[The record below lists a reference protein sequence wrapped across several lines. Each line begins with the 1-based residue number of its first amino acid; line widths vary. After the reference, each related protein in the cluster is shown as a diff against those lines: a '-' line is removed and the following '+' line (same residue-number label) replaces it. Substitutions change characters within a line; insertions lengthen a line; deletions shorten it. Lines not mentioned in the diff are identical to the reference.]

1 MNNAYR
7 LSDYKLIIFDIDGTL
22 VGSGHKL
29 DPFTRDT
36 LLQLHDLRMPFTLAT
51 GKILPATK
59 TQADEL
65 QIQLPLIMAN
75 GSVLQMRTGEV
86 LYNAVVPGD
95 VTRRAIRIC
104 EELNKDLVIYIID
117 QLYIKKMNDNIYPI
131 YSNVSLGMNEIGDWE
146 KITSQ
151 IDQVTKCLV
160 VDIENQQ
167 NLIDLGNIFL
177 KEFESRADIVHTS
190 TKLVEI
196 LPQGVTKATAVKRLA
211 DELAI
216 NMDEV
221 MAFGDYDNDA
231 PMLSAAG
238 LGIAVENAS
247 AAAKAAA
254 DLIIGSCE
262 EYGPAKFL
270 RELMGAES
278 GSIFQSN
285 QDHN

>member
-1 MNNAYR
+1 MNNTYR
-7 LSDYKLIIFDIDGTL
+7 LSDYKLIVFDIDGTL
-22 VGSGHKL
+22 VGSGHEL

-36 LLQLHDLRMPFTLAT
+36 LLQLHDLGMPFTLAT
-51 GKILPATK
+51 GKILPATRA
-59 TQADEL
+59 QADEL

-75 GSVLQMRTGEV
+75 GSVLQKRTGEV
-86 LYNAVVPGD
+86 LYNAALPVD
-95 VTRRAIRIC
+95 VTKHAIRIC
-104 EELNKDLVIYIID
+104 EELKKDLVIYIID

-131 YSNVSLGMNEIGDWE
+131 YSNVSSGLNEIGDWE
-146 KITSQ
+146 MINSQ
-151 IDQVTKCLV
+151 IDRVTKCLV

-177 KEFESRADIVHTS
+177 KEFSNRADIVHTS

-196 LPQGVTKATAVKRLA
+196 LPKGVTKATAVKRLS
-211 DELAI
+211 DELTI
-216 NMDEV
+216 SMREV

-238 LGIAVENAS
+238 LGVAVENAS

-262 EYGPAKFL
+262 ENAPAKFL
-270 RELMGAES
+270 QELMGAEN
-278 GSIFQSN
+278 GSLFKSSQN
-285 QDHN
+285 HN

>member
-7 LSDYKLIIFDIDGTL
+7 LSDYKLIVFDIDGTL
-22 VGSGHKL
+22 VGSSHEL

-36 LLQLHDLRMPFTLAT
+36 LLRLHDLGIPFTLAT

-59 TQADEL
+59 AQADEL
-65 QIQLPLIMAN
+65 RIQLPLIMAN
-75 GSVLQMRTGEV
+75 GSVLQKRDGEV
-86 LYNAVVPGD
+86 LYNAALPVE
-95 VTRRAIRIC
+95 VTKCAIEIC
-104 EELNKDLVIYIID
+104 EKLNKDLVLYIID

-131 YSNVSLGMNEIGDWE
+131 YSNVSSGMNEIGDWE
-146 KITSQ
+146 MINSR
-151 IDQVTKCLV
+151 IDQITKCLV
-160 VDIENQQ
+160 VDIENRQ

-177 KEFESRADIVHTS
+177 KEFEGRADIVHTS

-196 LPQGVTKATAVKRLA
+196 LPLGVTKATAVKRMA
-211 DELAI
+211 DEMGI
-216 NMDEV
+216 RMEEV

-247 AAAKAAA
+247 AAALAAA

-262 EYGPAKFL
+262 ENAPAKFL
-270 RELMGAES
+270 KSLIDAER
-278 GSIFQSN
+278 
-285 QDHN
+285 